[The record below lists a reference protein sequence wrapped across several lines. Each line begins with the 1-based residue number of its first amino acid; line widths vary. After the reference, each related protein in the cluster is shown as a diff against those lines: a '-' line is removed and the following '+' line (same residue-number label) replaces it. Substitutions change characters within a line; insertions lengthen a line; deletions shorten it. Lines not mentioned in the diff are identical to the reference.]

1 MQFHFPESSCK
12 FFTVVLCSQLA
23 QFSSQLVCA
32 TWLASRSSRSSLR
45 SLRRASPRLS
55 PRSRRAIVGP
65 RRFLQDFGRSRKDR
79 GEIEEGW
86 AGIWSQKQRA
96 ICTSTCCE
104 SCLFWMRRGKCR
116 QFCIWLDLRPHWLPR
131 RRWHRDCLVSVVVA
145 GAVLHHHAADGVVR
159 CSNASLKRCLQ
170 HTLVF
175 RVELAPLRRVVSN

>member
-1 MQFHFPESSCK
+1 MCRSLSRILQIFHS
-12 FFTVVLCSQLA
+12 
-23 QFSSQLVCA
+23 FSSRAVGAVFVA
-32 TWLASRSSRSSLR
+32 TSLR
-45 SLRRASPRLS
+45 HFAPVPPGVVSAASAELPPGFL
-55 PRSRRAIVGP
+55 PGVVGSRRTLSFSARLRQVSEGP
-65 RRFLQDFGRSRKDR
+65 WGNRGRLGGDLVPEATRK
-79 GEIEEGW
+79 
-86 AGIWSQKQRA
+86 QH

>member
-12 FFTVVLCSQLA
+12 FFTVFLCEQLA

-32 TWLASRSSRSSLR
+32 TWVASRSSRSSLR

-55 PRSRRAIVGP
+55 PRSRRTLSFSARLRQVSAGP
-65 RRFLQDFGRSRKDR
+65 WGNRGRLGGDLVPEATRK
-79 GEIEEGW
+79 
-86 AGIWSQKQRA
+86 QH